1 MVGLEKILLEPRS
14 QIRGVVLDGFP
25 QNKEQFDALQRRS
38 ILPLRVIELNIKDQE
53 CHRRNE
59 HEIAVKEAYHAAVEV
74 SALKITESY
83 FSIGIFNT
91 TGKRRKR
98 R

>member
-1 MVGLEKILLEPRS
+1 MSDGGTLPDELLMIGLEKILLEPQS

-25 QNKEQFDALQRRS
+25 QSKAQFDALQRRS

-74 SALKITESY
+74 RLG
-83 FSIGIFNT
+83 FSC
-91 TGKRRKR
+91 
-98 R
+98 